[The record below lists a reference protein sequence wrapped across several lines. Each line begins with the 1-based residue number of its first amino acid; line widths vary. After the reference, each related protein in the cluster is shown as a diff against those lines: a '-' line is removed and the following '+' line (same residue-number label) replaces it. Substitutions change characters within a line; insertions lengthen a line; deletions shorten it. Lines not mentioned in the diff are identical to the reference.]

1 MKRRMQ
7 FYTHQYSII
16 VILTRIEQNETGRM
30 VANGKSSLHSVERRI
45 TRLDF
50 FELGEP
56 AKDFLDTNTRKSVL
70 DKFRMLEMRLR

>member
-1 MKRRMQ
+1 
-7 FYTHQYSII
+7 
-16 VILTRIEQNETGRM
+16 M

-70 DKFRMLEMRLR
+70 DKLRMLEMRLR